1 MRSSVSSWHS
11 YPKIYNM
18 GHAALADLLSDPVT
32 VEEKV
37 DGSQF
42 SFGIF
47 NGELKCKSKNNELH
61 MEGNT
66 QNMFDKALET
76 VKDLAPLLEDGWT
89 YRAEYLN
96 KPKHNC
102 LAYDRTPDKNLILF
116 DINTGEEKYLS
127 YEEKKDEA
135 NRLGLEIVPILFE
148 GTLSDLETV
157 TKFLEQESILGGP
170 KIEGFVVKNYTRF
183 GRDGKAVMGK
193 HVSEAFK
200 EKHGSQWKKKNPGGK
215 DVMAVLASMY
225 RTEARWEKAVQH
237 LRENGT
243 LTDSPKDIGPLM
255 KEVQTDMLAEC
266 EEEIKEQ
273 LFKWAK
279 GDISRASSRGL
290 AEWYKQRLLERQ
302 FA

>member
-1 MRSSVSSWHS
+1 MSSWHS